1 MFILLFFLF
10 LLKLPMI
17 DIALLPYKQLICH
30 MRCQKIWYLDIQHE
44 LSETSMIWICHRHCH
59 KIGKLECTGSYPSN
73 QIYSQLCKSRKRKMM
88 CSFNRKYK
96 KMIWTQSSLPVGLYV
111 FRIKFG
117 LCSYYFFLFLLK
129 LPMIDIELLPT
140 NMRHAIYQKILN
152 LDIQHAL
159 SETSMIWICHRH
171 CHKIGKLEW
180 GRSQPSNQIYSQ
192 LCKTRNRKWCVD
204 SIGNRKE

>member
-1 MFILLFFLF
+1 MVCSFNRKWKKNNLNTIHTSNRFMCFYNQIWIVFILLFFLF

-30 MRCQKIWYLDIQHE
+30 MHCQKIWYLDIQHD

-59 KIGKLECTGSYPSN
+59 KIGKLESTGSYPSN

-96 KMIWTQSSLPVGLYV
+96 KMIWTQSTLPVGLYV

-117 LCSYYFFLFLLK
+117 LCSYYFFFVS
-129 LPMIDIELLPT
+129 IETT
-140 NMRHAIYQKILN
+140 NDWYRIARFCI
-152 LDIQHAL
+152 
-159 SETSMIWICHRH
+159 E
-171 CHKIGKLEW
+171 
-180 GRSQPSNQIYSQ
+180 
-192 LCKTRNRKWCVD
+192 NRKND
-204 SIGNRKE
+204 ILLQ